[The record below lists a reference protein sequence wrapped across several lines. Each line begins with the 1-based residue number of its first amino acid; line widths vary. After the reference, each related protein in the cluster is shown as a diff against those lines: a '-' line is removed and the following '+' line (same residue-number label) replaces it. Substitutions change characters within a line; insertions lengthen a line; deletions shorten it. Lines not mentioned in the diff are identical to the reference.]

1 LLNTGL
7 FYRIKNLGRLTREV
21 KKEVVM
27 KIIKVD
33 RRDGFRVEY
42 VNHNGKLE
50 IYVIFDGKTK
60 EEVE

>member
-1 LLNTGL
+1 
-7 FYRIKNLGRLTREV
+7 
-21 KKEVVM
+21 M

-33 RRDGFRVEY
+33 RREGFKVEY
-42 VNHNGKLE
+42 VNHNRKLE